1 MVLENSDSKPNITQE
16 QYKKREFFYSLPYLC
31 RLKRGSLEVQI
42 PLQRTLV
49 IRIMV
54 ALEFKYK
61 IKKKTDFS
69 DH

>member
-1 MVLENSDSKPNITQE
+1 MVNLTSRKNNI
-16 QYKKREFFYSLPYLC
+16 RSASFFYSLPYLC